1 MDLIDRTMDAL
12 AEAARQTFAQLSN
25 QHSEVNE
32 TPTSDGARG
41 SGPKRRSPD
50 ESYVGY
56 PAAPI
61 RALAGRWLR
70 ARHKG
75 KADEEEG
82 NDPGSGLGL
91 LPPGVEE
98 GLLPD

>member
-1 MDLIDRTMDAL
+1 MEAL
-12 AEAARQTFAQLSN
+12 AEAAKQTFAQLST
-25 QHSEVNE
+25 QHPEVNA
-32 TPTSDGARG
+32 TPTPDGAPG
-41 SGPKRRSPD
+41 SGPKRRPPD

-56 PAAPI
+56 PAAPL
-61 RALAGRWLR
+61 RALAGRLLR
-70 ARHKG
+70 SRHKE
-75 KADEEEG
+75 KADKEEG

>member
-1 MDLIDRTMDAL
+1 MEAL
-12 AEAARQTFAQLSN
+12 AEAAKQTFAQLSK
-25 QHSEVNE
+25 QHPEVNA
-32 TPTSDGARG
+32 TPTADGARG

-50 ESYVGY
+50 ESFVGY
-56 PAAPI
+56 PAAPL

-70 ARHKG
+70 SRHKEQ
-75 KADEEEG
+75 ADKEEG
-82 NDPGSGLGL
+82 DDPGSGLGL